1 MWHEKEPQFLEV
13 EHDAVPA
20 IEFLI
25 KNYPNYCTVDE
36 LPLQTMEEKVMR
48 LKPYATRV
56 PFFTLVAT
64 RVFFFFDFDV
74 N

>member
-48 LKPYATRV
+48 LKPYAASV

-64 RVFFFFDFDV
+64 RGFFFLILM
-74 N
+74 